1 MVTVTGRPKVK
12 FIKGKSVRVCVCV
25 CVCGK
30 DEGAQRRNRSWF
42 KYPPR
47 GTVKGKRVCVS
58 VCVCARVCVFLRARE
73 NAL

>member
-12 FIKGKSVRVCVCV
+12 FIKGKSVFVCVMVRVCACV
-25 CVCGK
+25 RRGK

-47 GTVKGKRVCVS
+47 GTVKGKRVSMCVCVS
-58 VCVCARVCVFLRARE
+58 VCARV
-73 NAL
+73 